1 VKPPTDRGSLV
12 LGAYVYAV
20 LAFIIVPLVI
30 VIPMSF
36 SQNDYLAFPPTGFT
50 LKWYAEYFDSRQ
62 WRAATWLSVQ
72 VALLT
77 AVCASLI
84 GTAATY
90 AMVRGR
96 GRFVTLFQIL
106 LIGPIIVPHIA
117 LAVGLYLFF
126 QTIGLSGTVPGF
138 VLAHTVLTLPFVV
151 FTMAAALGKID
162 ANLEAAA
169 MSCGATRFQAFR
181 FVTLPLVLP
190 SVASG
195 ALFAFIISF
204 DEPVVSFFLSG
215 IRQKTL
221 PRRMFEDIE
230 QNLTPIIPAI
240 ATLLIVLSIAIL
252 LGGHALRSR
261 SKTQSS
267 AG

>member
-1 VKPPTDRGSLV
+1 MKPPVDRGSLV
-12 LGAYVYAV
+12 LSTYVYAV
-20 LAFIIVPLVI
+20 LAFIIIPLVI

-36 SQNDYLAFPPTGFT
+36 GTRDYLEFPPTGFT
-50 LKWYAEYFDSRQ
+50 LKWYEDYFSSRQ
-62 WRAATWLSVQ
+62 WRNATLLSVQ
-72 VALLT
+72 VAFLT
-77 AVCASLI
+77 AICATVI

-96 GRFVTLFQIL
+96 SAMATLFQIL

-138 VLAHTVLTLPFVV
+138 VLAHTVLALPFVV
-151 FTMAAALGKID
+151 FTTAAALAKVD

-181 FVTLPLVLP
+181 LITLPMILPNVL
-190 SVASG
+190 SG

-204 DEPVVSFFLSG
+204 DEPVVSFFISG
-215 IRQKTL
+215 IRHKTL

-240 ATLLIVLSIAIL
+240 ATLLIILSIAIL
-252 LGGHALRSR
+252 LAAHFM
-261 SKTQSS
+261 SKR
-267 AG
+267 AAARR

>member
-1 VKPPTDRGSLV
+1 MKPPIDRGYLA

-20 LAFIIVPLVI
+20 LAFIIIPLAI
-30 VIPMSF
+30 IIPMSF
-36 SQNDYLAFPPTGFT
+36 GRNDYLEFPPSGFT
-50 LKWYAEYFDSRQ
+50 LHWYGEYFGDRQ
-62 WRAATWLSVQ
+62 WRRATVLSLE

-77 AVCASLI
+77 AICASLI

-90 AMVRGR
+90 AMVRGK
-96 GRFVTLFQIL
+96 GKLATLFQIL

-126 QTIGLSGTVPGF
+126 QTIGLSGTIPGF
-138 VLAHTVLTLPFVV
+138 VLAHTVLALPFVV
-151 FTMAAALGKID
+151 FTTAAALGKVD

-169 MSCGATRFQAFR
+169 MSCGASRFDAFR
-181 FVTLPLVLP
+181 LVTLPLILP
-190 SVASG
+190 SVLSG

-215 IRQKTL
+215 VRQQTL
-221 PRRMFEDIE
+221 PRRMFDDIE
-230 QNLTPIIPAI
+230 QNLTPVIPAI

-252 LGGHALRSR
+252 LGAHLLRSR
-261 SKTQSS
+261 SRN
-267 AG
+267 